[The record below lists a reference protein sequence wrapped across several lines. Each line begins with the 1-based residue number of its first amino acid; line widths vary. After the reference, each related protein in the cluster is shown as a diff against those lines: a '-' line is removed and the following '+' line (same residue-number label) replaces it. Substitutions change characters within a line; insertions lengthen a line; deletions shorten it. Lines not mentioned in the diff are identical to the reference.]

1 MNLLKAILFGI
12 IEGITEW
19 MPISSTAHM
28 KILNVFLPLDVSPE
42 FYEVFEVVIQLGAIL
57 ALLLVFW
64 NKIWPFGQSKYPLGE
79 GILSYVKKDKFIL
92 WLKIVVA
99 CIPVIL
105 FELLL
110 EDLFTFINEKNEM
123 IFIGIALILV
133 GIIFIVVEARLKG
146 KKFAIDSTRQITYL
160 QALIIGLAQLI
171 AAIFPGVSR
180 SGSTIIAALLLGI
193 SRPAATEFTFEV
205 AIPVMFGAS
214 ILKIIKFDGDCTSH
228 EIILLGIGMVTAF
241 AVSMLIIKGLMA
253 FIKKHSFTVFGWYR
267 IALGILVLVLG
278 AVGIIGK

>member
-1 MNLLKAILFGI
+1 MNILKAILFGI

-42 FYEVFEVVIQLGAIL
+42 FYNVFEVVIQLGAIL
-57 ALLLVFW
+57 ALVIVFF
-64 NKIWPFGQSKYPLGE
+64 NKIWPFGQSKNPLGE

-92 WLKIVVA
+92 WLKIIVA

-105 FELLL
+105 FELILD
-110 EDLFTFINEKNEM
+110 DLFTFINEKNEM
-123 IFIGIALILV
+123 TFIGFALILV
-133 GIIFIVVEARLKG
+133 GIVFIVVEMMIKG
-146 KKFAIDSTRQITYL
+146 KKFTVTSTRQITYL

-180 SGSTIIAALLLGI
+180 SGATIIAALLLGI
-193 SRPAATEFTFEV
+193 SRPTATEFTFEV

-214 ILKIIKFDGDCTSH
+214 LMEVLKFSAAVSFGEVMTLIVGCLS
-228 EIILLGIGMVTAF
+228 AF
-241 AVSMLIIKGLMA
+241 AVSLFMIRFVLNYIRKNTFNIFGL
-253 FIKKHSFTVFGWYR
+253 YR
-267 IALGILVLVLG
+267 ILM
-278 AVGIIGK
+278 GIIILIFLR

>member
-171 AAIFPGVSR
+171 AAIFPCVSR
-180 SGSTIIAALLLGI
+180 SCSTIIAALLLGI

-214 ILKIIKFDGDCTSH
+214 LMKVLKFSAAVTFY
-228 EIILLGIGMVTAF
+228 EIMTLLVGCLAAF
-241 AVSMLIIKGLMA
+241 AVSLFMIRFVLNYIRKNTFTIFGIYRVLM
-253 FIKKHSFTVFGWYR
+253 
-267 IALGILVLVLG
+267 
-278 AVGIIGK
+278 GIIILIFLR

>member
-1 MNLLKAILFGI
+1 MNVLKAILFGI

-28 KILNVFLPLDVSPE
+28 KILNVFLPLQVSPE
-42 FYEVFEVVIQLGAIL
+42 FYDVFEVVIQLGAII
-57 ALLLVFW
+57 ALVLVFW
-64 NKIWPFGQSKYPLGE
+64 NKIWPFGKSNRPLGE

-99 CIPVIL
+99 CLPVII

-110 EDLFTFINEKNEM
+110 EDLFSFINEKNEM
-123 IFIGIALILV
+123 TFIGAALILV
-133 GIIFIVVEARLKG
+133 GIVFILVEMAVKG
-146 KKFAIDSTRQITYL
+146 KKFSVQSTRQITYM

-193 SRPAATEFTFEV
+193 SRPTATEFTFEV

-214 ILKIIKFDGDCTSH
+214 LMEILKFSGA
-228 EIILLGIGMVTAF
+228 VTMTEVLTLIVGCLSAF
-241 AVSMLIIKGLMA
+241 AVSLFMIRFVLNYIRKNTFNIFGL
-253 FIKKHSFTVFGWYR
+253 YR
-267 IALGILVLVLG
+267 ILM
-278 AVGIIGK
+278 GIIILIFLR